1 LIYPN
6 KLELLMNQLVSDR
19 ISGLRKLMLE
29 QKLDAL
35 LVFFQENRHYLSGFT
50 GEDTQF
56 DESAG
61 ALVIGHEALIL
72 ATDSRYEIQARK
84 EASGY
89 DIVCYQKGLG
99 AELPSILNHLKP
111 MRVGFESR
119 RISHDQFFKLK
130 KELDIVTPS
139 PDLVPVPDMVDRLR
153 LIKDESEIKAIKEAI
168 NLAESAF
175 EKTMQWLTPGVS
187 EQEAAWELEKNLRSA
202 GAQSLSFPVIAA
214 FGKNSALPHAIPC
227 NTTLKANEPILFD
240 WGAKLNGYCSDTTRT
255 FVLDKPDAQFQKI
268 FTIVHDAQQ
277 KAIESIRPGIR
288 TKQIDDIARSHIE
301 SKGFKEFFGHGLGH
315 GVGLAIH
322 ESPSISPIVERDMEI
337 KKNMIFTVEP
347 GIYLPDWGGIRLEN
361 MVVVTDN
368 GAEILNRLGTRMQW

>member
-1 LIYPN
+1 
-6 KLELLMNQLVSDR
+6 MNQLISDR
-19 ISGLRKLMLE
+19 ISRLRKRMLG

-35 LVFFQENRHYLSGFT
+35 LVLFQENRHYLSGFT

-61 ALVIGHEALIL
+61 ALIIGHEALIL

-89 DIVCYQKGLG
+89 DIVCYQKGLA
-99 AELPSILNHLKP
+99 AELPSIFNKLKP
-111 MRVGFESR
+111 TRVGFESR

-130 KELDIVTPS
+130 KELDTVNPS
-139 PDLVPVPDMVDRLR
+139 PGLVPVPDMVDGLR

-187 EQEAAWELEKNLRSA
+187 EQEAAWELEKNMRSA

-214 FGKNSALPHAIPC
+214 FGKNSALPHAIPG
-227 NTTLKANEPILFD
+227 NTALKTNEPILFD

-268 FTIVHDAQQ
+268 FTIVYDAQQ
-277 KAIESIRPGIR
+277 KSIESIRPGIR
-288 TKQIDDIARSHIE
+288 TKQIDDIGRGHIE

-361 MVVVTDN
+361 MVLVTDN
-368 GAEILNRLGTRMQW
+368 GAEVLNRLETRMQW